1 MDSSGYKSISLSQKR
16 LGQFRHGSDVQS
28 ALNLPNSILVAN
40 SLGFQTKELTDSQLI
55 TAALDWLVSQES
67 SALLVVKV
75 SENEEALPR
84 LISKPNTSGV
94 METPAMD
101 FLSPIMA
108 N

>member
-1 MDSSGYKSISLSQKR
+1 
-16 LGQFRHGSDVQS
+16 VQS

-40 SLGFQTKELTDSQLI
+40 SLGFQTKEITNSQEI
-55 TAALDWLVSQES
+55 TAALDWLVSRES
-67 SALLVVKV
+67 SSLLVVKV

-84 LISKPNTSGV
+84 LISKPNTYGV

-101 FLSPIMA
+101 FLFPIMA